1 MGLETDV
8 ELGRGGGDGND
19 DHVSSST
26 LVAPTSDVDQERKSR
41 YSIPWPRFWSKD
53 EGVVNDVPKKG
64 LKQVEDYPQGYPR
77 FSALISSH
85 PSFSL
90 CRRFSNLRARLL
102 LRKQDRLA
110 LLEGRLERLDAEEG
124 DRLALGSIR
133 RDDNE
138 ERLAL
143 LAEIDEALLDYDSF
157 LERHQKSFAFDPAP
171 RRAAGN
177 LRNWVD
183 GNGSI
188 ARAES
193 EYLEHG
199 RDLVS
204 VGEVDDNAAAWL
216 EALVEDVCVGA
227 RRQLE
232 KSRTP
237 PDLGTDPDPDLE
249 RQGGRGVGIVS
260 RDANVHVFTPASV
273 RRAVRALLTPLI
285 TLLLLTPVVVCN
297 FVAELTPRL
306 IIVVI
311 STTGFIAI
319 MSGLTR
325 TRTVELI
332 VAGATY
338 TTVLVVFISSND
350 GPTPD

>member
-1 MGLETDV
+1 MKRDGET
-8 ELGRGGGDGND
+8 
-19 DHVSSST
+19 
-26 LVAPTSDVDQERKSR
+26 
-41 YSIPWPRFWSKD
+41 
-53 EGVVNDVPKKG
+53 
-64 LKQVEDYPQGYPR
+64 
-77 FSALISSH
+77 
-85 PSFSL
+85 
-90 CRRFSNLRARLL
+90 
-102 LRKQDRLA
+102 
-110 LLEGRLERLDAEEG
+110 
-124 DRLALGSIR
+124 
-133 RDDNE
+133 
-138 ERLAL
+138 
-143 LAEIDEALLDYDSF
+143 DSF

-171 RRAAGN
+171 RRAAAN

-183 GNGSI
+183 GNASI

-193 EYLEHG
+193 AYLEHG

-227 RRQLE
+227 RRQLA
-232 KSRTP
+232 KFRTP
-237 PDLGTDPDPDLE
+237 PDPDTGTDPDPDLE
-249 RQGGRGVGIVS
+249 RQGSGRGGVVS

-319 MSGLTR
+319 LSGLTR

-338 TTVLVVFISSND
+338 VKPLPSSTRKKTSLLFFF
-350 GPTPD
+350 PFLC